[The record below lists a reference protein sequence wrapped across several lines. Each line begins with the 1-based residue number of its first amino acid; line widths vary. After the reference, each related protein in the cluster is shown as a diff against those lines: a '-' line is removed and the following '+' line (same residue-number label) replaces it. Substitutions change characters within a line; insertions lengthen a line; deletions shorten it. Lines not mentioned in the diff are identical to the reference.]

1 MKIVPNYRALRGAA
15 LALLAGVTLYGCKDF
30 LEKSATPE
38 GTLDQGTLSTPE
50 GVEGSLISAYRQ
62 LDCTGIGGGWGCAVS
77 NWAFGSTTSDDA
89 YEGSQANDQPP
100 VEALE
105 LYHWSTAD
113 AQDYL
118 NQKWVAV
125 YEGVSRANATLRLLK
140 TVAAQGAMPTEKVN
154 GIAGEA
160 IFLRAHYHF
169 EAWRFWGNIPYY
181 REDDTDFR
189 KANETSDLVY
199 ADLIKDLDSAIKLL
213 PESPRNSEKGRATKW
228 TAEAYKGRV
237 EVYASKWP
245 EALATL
251 RDVHVKGPYKL
262 EESFDRVWTGF
273 SAYENGPETIF
284 AYQASSND
292 GEPNGQNANYG
303 DRLNFP
309 STGSPFG
316 CCGFHQPSQNLA
328 NFYQVDANGLPLA
341 LSSPDTWNAF
351 DSNYTAA
358 DTAVRNMVFDP
369 RFDWTVGRDSV
380 PFKDWGIHTKTW
392 VRQPSHGGWYSAK
405 KNVQEQASGATSNVG
420 WTNLQL
426 NSDNVHIYRYAD
438 LLLMLAEAEVEQGS
452 LDAAQALVDTVRM
465 RAGKTAQGCG
475 WTATNK
481 VDSTWAQCKNDT
493 RIAVPINDPSITW
506 AKYKVGLYGP
516 GNAVF
521 LNKTTAR
528 DAVRAERR
536 LELAMEGQR
545 FFDLRRYGFT
555 TASTV
560 LNGYLNGVGGG
571 AEKNR
576 HEQFKSAEPYTERHQ
591 LFPLPTLQIQLS
603 KVGATSRLTQNTGW

>member
-1 MKIVPNYRALRGAA
+1 MRIVPNYRAVRGAA

-30 LEKSATPE
+30 LQKSAIPE

-50 GVEGSLISAYRQ
+50 GVEGSLIAAYRQ
-62 LDCTGIGGGWGCAVS
+62 LDCTNISGAWGCAVS
-77 NWAFGSTTSDDA
+77 DWAFGSTTSDDA

-113 AQDYL
+113 AQSYL
-118 NQKWVAV
+118 NDKWVSV

-140 TVAAQGAMPTEKVN
+140 TVAAQGGMQTEDIN

-189 KANETSDLVY
+189 KANETSDQVY

-213 PESPRNSEKGRATKW
+213 PETPRKGQKGRVTQW
-228 TAEAYKGRV
+228 TAKAYKGRV
-237 EVYASKWP
+237 EVYASKWA

-251 RDVHVKGPYKL
+251 RDVHEKGPYKL
-262 EESFDRVWTGF
+262 ETSFDHVWTGF
-273 SAYENGPETIF
+273 AAFENGPETIF
-284 AYQASSND
+284 AYQASAND
-292 GEPNGQNANYG
+292 GEPNAGNSNFG

-328 NFYQVDANGLPLA
+328 NFFRVDANGLPRA
-341 LSSPDTWNAF
+341 LSNPGSWNAV
-351 DSNYTAA
+351 DSNYTAGV
-358 DTAVRNMVFDP
+358 DSVRAIPFDP

-380 PFKDWGIHTKTW
+380 PFKDWGVEDITW
-392 VRQPSHGGWYSAK
+392 VRQPQHGGWYSAK
-405 KNVQEQASGATSNVG
+405 KNVQEDASGATSNVG
-420 WTNLQL
+420 WTNLQT

-452 LDAAQALVDTVRM
+452 LTAAQALVDTVRM
-465 RAGKTAQGCG
+465 RASKTVQGCG
-475 WTATNK
+475 WTSTNK
-481 VDSTWAQCKNDT
+481 VEKIWPTCVNDG
-493 RIAVPINDPSITW
+493 RIAVPMGDPSVKW
-506 AKYKVGLYGP
+506 ATYKIGLYSTQGP
-516 GNAVF
+516 WLDKN
-521 LNKTTAR
+521 TAR
-528 DAVRAERR
+528 EAVHAERR

-545 FFDLRRYGFT
+545 FFDLRRYGFA
-555 TASTV
+555 TASAT
-560 LNGYLNGVGGG
+560 LNGYFNGIGGG
-571 AEKNR
+571 NEKSR
-576 HEQFKSAEPYTERHQ
+576 HPQFTSVEPYTQRHQ
-591 LFPLPTLQIQLS
+591 LYPIPTLQIQLS
-603 KVGATSRLTQNTGW
+603 KVGSEDRLKQNEGW